1 MRWTMQQLE
10 VKKLLALL
18 KLLRGSA
25 HLSPHYK
32 RLITNTLEEID
43 KD

>member
-10 VKKLLALL
+10 VRKLVALL
-18 KLLRGSA
+18 KLLRSSGE
-25 HLSPHYK
+25 LSPTHK
-32 RLITNTLEEID
+32 HLITNTLEEIG